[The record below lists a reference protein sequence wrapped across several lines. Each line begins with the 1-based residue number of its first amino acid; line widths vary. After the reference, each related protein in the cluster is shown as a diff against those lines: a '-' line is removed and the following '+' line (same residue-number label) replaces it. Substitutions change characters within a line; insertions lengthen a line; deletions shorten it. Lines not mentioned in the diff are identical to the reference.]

1 MGRLF
6 WSRFR
11 RVLLSTST
19 VLAAGLGLAGLI
31 GLPDKLNTW
40 ASTRLIWVVGV
51 LAVVLLVLR
60 AWSEYRQQTY
70 SPQWMSSMFWNQF
83 DDDSTKDARI
93 LAAKTLK
100 AYEGEKLR
108 LALGSKDPD
117 LEHPDL
123 VNIDEALDFS
133 EDLGFYVEGDQI
145 SPEVAHQAFYYW
157 IEGYYTA
164 AKEYIA
170 FCQKTSPTA
179 WDHFKPL
186 YDVTSEVEVSKVK
199 DKKDLDEKELRK
211 FLEGEITL
219 KDGPECVT
227 LL

>member
-1 MGRLF
+1 
-6 WSRFR
+6 
-11 RVLLSTST
+11 
-19 VLAAGLGLAGLI
+19 LGLAGLI
-31 GLPDKLNTW
+31 GLPNELDKWKSAWPIW
-40 ASTRLIWVVGV
+40 AIGVVAVGL
-51 LAVVLLVLR
+51 LALR

-70 SPQWMSSMFWNQF
+70 SPKWISSMFWNEF
-83 DDDSTKDARI
+83 DSESTKEARY

-108 LALGSKDPD
+108 LALGKKDPD

-123 VNIDEALDFS
+123 VNIDDALDFF

-164 AKEYIA
+164 SKEYIE
-170 FCQKTSPTA
+170 FRQKTSVTT

-186 YDVTSEVEVSKVK
+186 YEVTSEVEARKVK
-199 DKKDLDEKELRK
+199 DKRNLDETELSK
-211 FLEGEITL
+211 FLEGEIAL
-219 KDGPECVT
+219 RKD
-227 LL
+227 

>member
-6 WSRFR
+6 WSRLR
-11 RVLLSTST
+11 RVVLSTST

-31 GLPDKLNTW
+31 GLPKELNTW
-40 ASTRLIWVVGV
+40 TSTWQIWAVGV
-51 LAVVLLVLR
+51 LAAGLLTLR

-83 DDDSTKDARI
+83 DDDSTKKARC
-93 LAAKTLK
+93 LASKTLK
-100 AYEGEKLR
+100 AYGGEKLR
-108 LALGSKDPD
+108 LALEKKDPD
-117 LEHPDL
+117 LEQPDL
-123 VNIDEALDFS
+123 VNIDDALDFF

-164 AKEYIA
+164 ARQYIE
-170 FCQKTSPTA
+170 FRQKTSPTA

-186 YDVTSEVEVSKVK
+186 YDITSEVEASKVK
-199 DKKDLDEKELRK
+199 DKKTPDETELQK
-211 FLEGEITL
+211 FLEGEIAL
-219 KDGPECVT
+219 
-227 LL
+227 